1 MVFEWISEAFEHGMT
16 RDTTETIGFTPIKI
30 VFEPSLNNW
39 RLRFFV
45 AFLQTSF
52 LTPFDHN
59 CDQSSQKL

>member
-1 MVFEWISEAFEHGMT
+1 MVFEWISEVFEWISEAFEHGMT

-45 AFLQTSF
+45 AF
-52 LTPFDHN
+52 
-59 CDQSSQKL
+59 